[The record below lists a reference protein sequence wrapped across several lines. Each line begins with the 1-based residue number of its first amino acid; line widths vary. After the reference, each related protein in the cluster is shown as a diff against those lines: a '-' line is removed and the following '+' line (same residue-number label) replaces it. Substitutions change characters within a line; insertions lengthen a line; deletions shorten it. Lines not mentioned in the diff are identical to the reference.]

1 MSEQNIEKKPYP
13 ETLTLTLR
21 KSVQIKGDSVAYSTL
36 ELREPTVD
44 ELDRCLKAGDSSYA
58 TNAALISFV
67 SGVPVQ
73 AIRNLGK
80 RDYEEAVE
88 YLQGFTSDGLTT
100 GEA

>member
-1 MSEQNIEKKPYP
+1 MSEQNIEKKPHP

-21 KSVQIKGDSVAYSTL
+21 KPVQIKGDSVSYGTL
-36 ELREPTVD
+36 DLREPTVD
-44 ELDRCLKAGDSSYA
+44 ELDRCVKAGDTAYA

-67 SGVPVQ
+67 TGVPLQ

-88 YLQGFTSDGLTT
+88 YLQGFTSDGPAT

>member
-1 MSEQNIEKKPYP
+1 MSETKIHP

-21 KSVQIKGDSVAYSTL
+21 KPVQIKGDSMVYSAL

-44 ELDRCLKAGDSSYA
+44 ELDRCLKAGDTHYA

-67 SGVPVQ
+67 ASIPLQ
-73 AIRNLGK
+73 AVRNMGK

-88 YLQGFTSDGLTT
+88 YLQGFSSDGPTT